1 MSEEEPF
8 DLRYA
13 RSVVRSELA
22 PGEDVDAVLAWGVY
36 LGERRAALLGR
47 SPIQSDLE
55 FALSVFCWWP
65 FKTLPPESTRG
76 DLILVRQTALRQ
88 SEGDPSRVLDE
99 LVPESTLTADLPE
112 LERLQGQGVPSFLP
126 AWRTYGEAERI
137 ASMYAAAIDQ
147 GTTSTRFMVFDH
159 GGQVVSV
166 DQKEHEQIFPKP
178 GWVEHDPME
187 IWQRTQEVIHA
198 GLDKVKASDIAAVGV
213 TNQRETTVV
222 WDRTTGQPVYN
233 AIVWQDTRTDEIC
246 NELMADGGQDRF
258 RAKTGLPIATYF
270 SGPKIKWILE
280 NVDGI
285 REKAKAGDVIFGN
298 IDSWVIWQ
306 LTGGTD
312 GGVHVTDVTNA
323 SRTMMMSLETLDW
336 DDEILGILG
345 VPRAMLPEIK
355 ASSEVYG
362 QAKGDLDGIS
372 VAGDLGDQQAALFGQ
387 TCFSVGEAKNTYGT
401 GNFLLLNTGN
411 EIVQSKSGLLT
422 TLAYKIGDQPATYC
436 LEGAIA
442 ITGALVQWLRDNL
455 GLISSAPEVEDLAK
469 TVDDNGGV
477 YFVPAF
483 SGLFAPYWRSEARGV
498 IAGLTRFNTKGH
510 IARAALEATAWQTK
524 EVVDAMN
531 ADSGVD
537 LTSLRVDG
545 GMVYNELLMQFQ
557 ADVLGV
563 PVIRPTVAETTSL
576 GAAYAA
582 GLAVGFWSE
591 VEDLRANWGIDKEWQ
606 PHMDPQERD
615 KEYAYW
621 KKAVTRTFD
630 WLEAPGS
637 RFLSRRLD

>member
-1 MSEEEPF
+1 
-8 DLRYA
+8 
-13 RSVVRSELA
+13 
-22 PGEDVDAVLAWGVY
+22 
-36 LGERRAALLGR
+36 
-47 SPIQSDLE
+47 
-55 FALSVFCWWP
+55 
-65 FKTLPPESTRG
+65 
-76 DLILVRQTALRQ
+76 
-88 SEGDPSRVLDE
+88 
-99 LVPESTLTADLPE
+99 
-112 LERLQGQGVPSFLP
+112 
-126 AWRTYGEAERI
+126 
-137 ASMYAAAIDQ
+137 
-147 GTTSTRFMVFDH
+147 
-159 GGQVVSV
+159 
-166 DQKEHEQIFPKP
+166 
-178 GWVEHDPME
+178 
-187 IWQRTQEVIHA
+187 
-198 GLDKVKASDIAAVGV
+198 
-213 TNQRETTVV
+213 VV
-222 WDRTTGQPVYN
+222 WDRTNGQPVFN
-233 AIVWQDTRTDEIC
+233 AIVWQDTRTDQIC
-246 NELMADGGQDRF
+246 NELSADGGQDRF

-285 REKAKAGDVIFGN
+285 REKAEAGDVIFGN

-306 LTGGTD
+306 LTGGPD

-323 SRTMMMSLETLDW
+323 SRTMMMNLETLDW

-362 QAKGDLDGIS
+362 EAKGDLDGIS

-442 ITGALVQWLRDNL
+442 ITGALVQWLRDNI
-455 GLISSAPEVEDLAK
+455 GLISSAPEIEDLAK

-483 SGLFAPYWRSEARGV
+483 SGLFAPYWRGDARGV
-498 IAGLTRFNTKGH
+498 IAGLTRYVNKGH
-510 IARAALEATAWQTK
+510 IARATLEATAWQTK
-524 EVVDAMN
+524 EVVEAMN
-531 ADSGVD
+531 TDSGVD
-537 LTSLRVDG
+537 LTSLKVDG
-545 GMVYNELLMQFQ
+545 GMVQNELLMQFQ
-557 ADVLGV
+557 ADVLDV

-591 VEDLRANWGIDKEWQ
+591 VEDLRANWGKDKEWQ
-606 PHMDPQERD
+606 PQMDPAERD
-615 KEYAYW
+615 KEYALW

-630 WLEAPGS
+630 WVDS
-637 RFLSRRLD
+637 

>member
-1 MSEEEPF
+1 
-8 DLRYA
+8 
-13 RSVVRSELA
+13 
-22 PGEDVDAVLAWGVY
+22 
-36 LGERRAALLGR
+36 
-47 SPIQSDLE
+47 
-55 FALSVFCWWP
+55 
-65 FKTLPPESTRG
+65 
-76 DLILVRQTALRQ
+76 
-88 SEGDPSRVLDE
+88 
-99 LVPESTLTADLPE
+99 
-112 LERLQGQGVPSFLP
+112 
-126 AWRTYGEAERI
+126 
-137 ASMYAAAIDQ
+137 
-147 GTTSTRFMVFDH
+147 MVFDH

-166 DQKEHEQIFPKP
+166 DQKEHEQIYPKP
-178 GWVEHDPME
+178 GWVEHDAME
-187 IWQRTQEVIHA
+187 IWQRTQEVIRA

-222 WDRTTGQPVYN
+222 WDRTDGRPVYN
-233 AIVWQDTRTDEIC
+233 AIVWQDTRTDTIC

-270 SGPKIKWILE
+270 SGPKIRWILE

-285 REKAKAGDVIFGN
+285 REKAEAGDVIFGN

-306 LTGGTD
+306 LTGGPN

-336 DDEILGILG
+336 DDEILGILN

-362 QAKGDLDGIS
+362 DAKGDLDGIS

-442 ITGALVQWLRDNL
+442 ITGALVQWLRDNI
-455 GLISSAPEVEDLAK
+455 GLISSAPEIETLAK

-483 SGLFAPYWRSEARGV
+483 SGLFAPYWKSDARGV
-498 IAGLTRFNTKGH
+498 IAGLTRYVNKGH
-510 IARAALEATAWQTK
+510 IARATLEATAWQTK

-531 ADSGVD
+531 TDSGVD
-537 LTSLRVDG
+537 LTSLKVDG
-545 GMVYNELLMQFQ
+545 GMVQNEVLMQFQ
-557 ADVLGV
+557 ADVLDV

-591 VEDLRANWGIDKEWQ
+591 VEDLRANWGKDKEWQ
-606 PHMDPQERD
+606 PQMDPQKRD
-615 KEYAYW
+615 KEYALW

-630 WLEAPGS
+630 WVE
-637 RFLSRRLD
+637 

>member
-1 MSEEEPF
+1 M
-8 DLRYA
+8 
-13 RSVVRSELA
+13 
-22 PGEDVDAVLAWGVY
+22 
-36 LGERRAALLGR
+36 
-47 SPIQSDLE
+47 
-55 FALSVFCWWP
+55 
-65 FKTLPPESTRG
+65 
-76 DLILVRQTALRQ
+76 
-88 SEGDPSRVLDE
+88 
-99 LVPESTLTADLPE
+99 
-112 LERLQGQGVPSFLP
+112 
-126 AWRTYGEAERI
+126 AE
-137 ASMYAAAIDQ
+137 YAAAVDQ

-166 DQKEHEQIFPKP
+166 DQKEHEQIYPKP
-178 GWVEHDPME
+178 GWVEHDANE
-187 IWQRTQEVIHA
+187 IWQRTQEVISA
-198 GLDKVKASDIAAVGV
+198 GLGKVKASDIAAVGV

-222 WDRTTGQPVYN
+222 WDRTTGEPVFN
-233 AIVWQDTRTDEIC
+233 AIVWQDTRTDTIC
-246 NELMADGGQDRF
+246 NELIADGGQDRF
-258 RAKTGLPIATYF
+258 RGKTGLPIATYF

-285 REKAKAGDVIFGN
+285 REKAEAGDVIFGN

-306 LTGGTD
+306 LTGGPD

-345 VPRAMLPEIK
+345 VPRAMLPEIR

-362 QAKGDLDGIS
+362 DAKGDLDGIS

-401 GNFLLLNTGN
+401 GNFLLLNTGT

-422 TLAYKIGDQPATYC
+422 TLAYKIGDQPAIYC

-455 GLISSAPEVEDLAK
+455 GLISSAPEIETLAK

-483 SGLFAPYWRSEARGV
+483 SGLFAPYWRSDARGV
-498 IAGLTRFNTKGH
+498 IAGLTRYVNKGH
-510 IARAALEATAWQTK
+510 IARATLEATAWQTK

-531 ADSGVD
+531 TDSGVD
-537 LTSLRVDG
+537 LTSLKVDG
-545 GMVYNELLMQFQ
+545 GMVQNELLMQFQ
-557 ADVLGV
+557 ADVLDV
-563 PVIRPTVAETTSL
+563 PVIRTTVAETTSL

-591 VEDLRANWGIDKEWQ
+591 VEDLRANWGKDKEWQ
-606 PHMDPQERD
+606 PQMDPAEREKD
-615 KEYAYW
+615 YALW

-630 WLEAPGS
+630 WVDS
-637 RFLSRRLD
+637 